1 METIV
6 RPRSAFRH
14 TMENSVPAPKNVHF
28 KFHILIA
35 YHSFAAHWQKYFL
48 SNFLVLFFFHGT
60 VIYNVMEKMETET
73 WCSYIGPPNIE
84 RGFFFLNDTSIIKPS
99 THLREIKLSL
109 LISFLNRNK
118 CFIILNHIKLRTLLK
133 SEGIMSNMTGN
144 TLEHMQEYICLLS
157 DLHKYAYHCYLG
169 RQKYQRKE

>member
-1 METIV
+1 MKTIA
-6 RPRSAFRH
+6 RPHYAFRH
-14 TMENSVPAPKNVHF
+14 TMENSVPALNNIYF
-28 KFHILIA
+28 KFHIVIA
-35 YHSFAAHWQKYFL
+35 HHNFAAGQQKQFL
-48 SNFLVLFFFHGT
+48 SNFIVLFLFHGT

-73 WCSYIGPPNIE
+73 WCSYMGPPNTE
-84 RGFFFLNDTSIIKPS
+84 RGFFLNVTSIIKPS

-133 SEGIMSNMTGN
+133 SERTMNNMTGN

-157 DLHKYAYHCYLG
+157 NLHKYAYRCYLG
-169 RQKYQRKE
+169 RKKYQRKE